1 MEVISNDIGK
11 ELVDILE
18 LPPNTKSIEIRFAS
32 GEAVTVR
39 GQFYMN
45 QSQVR
50 SFFGFLEDHKYKL
63 VKNEGAKNE
72 N

>member
-1 MEVISNDIGK
+1 MQVISDDVGK

-18 LPPNTKSIEIRFAS
+18 LPPNTKSVEIRFAS
-32 GEAVTVR
+32 GEAITVR

-50 SFFGFLEDHKYKL
+50 SFFGFLEDLKYKL
-63 VKNEGAKNE
+63 VKNEGAEK
-72 N
+72 

>member
-1 MEVISNDIGK
+1 MVISNDIGK

-18 LPPNTKSIEIRFAS
+18 LPPNTKSVEIRFAS

-39 GQFYMN
+39 GQFYIS
-45 QSQVR
+45 QSKLE

-63 VKNEGAKNE
+63 VKNEGAEK
-72 N
+72 